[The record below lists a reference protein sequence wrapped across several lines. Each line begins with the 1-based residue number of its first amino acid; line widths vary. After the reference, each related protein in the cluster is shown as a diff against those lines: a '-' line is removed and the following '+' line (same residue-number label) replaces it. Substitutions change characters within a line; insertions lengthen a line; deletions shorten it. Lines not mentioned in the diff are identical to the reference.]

1 MLLQFKRS
9 LTFKIFDLM
18 KAYFFQLPEGG
29 VVRSFESID
38 EATEWVESVM
48 VESDDDLIYFQLA
61 SEGQR
66 ALDRS
71 ARGYWAVEWDWW
83 ESVFH
88 HHHFAREID

>member
-1 MLLQFKRS
+1 LLLLFKRS
-9 LTFKIFDLM
+9 LTFKIFDFM

-38 EATEWVESVM
+38 AATEWVEDFM

-61 SEGQR
+61 SEGQS

-83 ESVFH
+83 DSVFH

>member
-1 MLLQFKRS
+1 MN
-9 LTFKIFDLM
+9 T
-18 KAYFFQLPEGG
+18 YFFQLPEGG

-38 EATEWVESVM
+38 AATEWVEDFM

-61 SEGQR
+61 SEGQS

-83 ESVFH
+83 DSVFH

>member
-1 MLLQFKRS
+1 
-9 LTFKIFDLM
+9 M